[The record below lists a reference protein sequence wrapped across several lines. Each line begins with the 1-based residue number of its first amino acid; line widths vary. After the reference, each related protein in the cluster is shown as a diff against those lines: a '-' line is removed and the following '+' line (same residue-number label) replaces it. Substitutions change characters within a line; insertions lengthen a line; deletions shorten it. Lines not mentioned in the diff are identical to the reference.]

1 MSYSVDLWSSYN
13 KVEKRL
19 ELNFRGLKEFINL
32 ISEYY
37 SVLTTFTTNLKK

>member
-19 ELNFRGLKEFINL
+19 ELNFKGLKEFIKIININL
-32 ISEYY
+32 
-37 SVLTTFTTNLKK
+37 N

>member
-19 ELNFRGLKEFINL
+19 EANFQGLKDFIKL
-32 ISEYY
+32 FSEYY
-37 SVLTTFTTNLKK
+37 STLYQWDIR